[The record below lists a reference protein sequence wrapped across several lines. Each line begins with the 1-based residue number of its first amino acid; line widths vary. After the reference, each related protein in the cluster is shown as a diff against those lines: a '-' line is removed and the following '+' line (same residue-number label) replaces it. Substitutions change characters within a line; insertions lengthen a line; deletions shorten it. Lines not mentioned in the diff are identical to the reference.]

1 MDKKIQFNKNDV
13 EKWVNDFTDYLYN
26 WAYYKVKNIHIA
38 EDLVQET
45 FLIALKQIN
54 KFEGK
59 SSPKTWLTSILNN
72 LILEYYRQ
80 KIKNNSKVDADIS
93 DYFSETG
100 HWIIEKLPQDFDEN
114 INILDDI
121 DFTNVFDECLDK
133 LPIKYQIIIKYKYL
147 SNKKADDICKE
158 LGITQTNYW
167 QLIHRGKLSLREC
180 LEKNYF
186 SKKDK

>member
-1 MDKKIQFNKNDV
+1 MSKKNYTDKDLTT
-13 EKWVNDFTDYLYN
+13 WVNDFTDYLYK
-26 WAYYKVKNIHIA
+26 WAFYKVKNIHIA

-45 FLIALKQIN
+45 FLIAIKQID

-59 SSPKTWLTSILNN
+59 SSPKTWLTAILNN

-80 KIKNNSKVDADIS
+80 KIKNNSKIDLDIS

-100 HWIIEKLPQDFDEN
+100 HWHEDKLPQDFDEN
-114 INILDDI
+114 LNILDDEV
-121 DFTNVFDECLDK
+121 FTNIFDKCIEK
-133 LPIKYQIIIKYKYL
+133 LPLKYQTIIKYKYL
-147 SNKKADDICKE
+147 SNKKAEDICQE
-158 LGITQTNYW
+158 LEISQTNYW

-186 SKKDK
+186 ITKDK